1 MIGWQTFK
9 FKEGFCGFFR
19 IIQIALGYGWTAD
32 DDFSLLAIRHLLPL
46 FINDKGRRVRLSI
59 ANRQALAILQH
70 LVCHCYR
77 RQGHCCLSR
86 TISIDNA
93 SLREAI
99 AQLLSCLDRQLLAVK
114 VEMRQL
120 RQLLAVKVIRQQGHI
135 REGRR
140 RSPDSNRQTENR
152 LKQLLEILSH
162 SRRQGKKSPSQ
173 GQSRCPI
180 HDRQVKRIRRL
191 SQHLRT
197 LRSRKLL
204 IRNHPIRKAEQII
217 VGNLHSLRFASRS

>member
-1 MIGWQTFK
+1 
-9 FKEGFCGFFR
+9 
-19 IIQIALGYGWTAD
+19 
-32 DDFSLLAIRHLLPL
+32 
-46 FINDKGRRVRLSI
+46 
-59 ANRQALAILQH
+59 
-70 LVCHCYR
+70 
-77 RQGHCCLSR
+77 
-86 TISIDNA
+86 
-93 SLREAI
+93 
-99 AQLLSCLDRQLLAVK
+99 
-114 VEMRQL
+114 MRQL

-180 HDRQVKRIRRL
+180 HDRQIKRIRRL

-217 VGNLHSLRFASRS
+217 MGNLHPLRLASRSRCENDVIVIISLHRMAKLIRRSLSESCLNLLRTKNRSCYICQRKIIDGNNQAWLSNFHNRCHALQG

>member
-9 FKEGFCGFFR
+9 FKEGLRCLLR
-19 IIQIALGYGWTAD
+19 IIQIAFGYGWTAD
-32 DDFSLLAIRHLLPL
+32 DDFSLLAIRYLLP
-46 FINDKGRRVRLSI
+46 FFVNDKGRRVSLGI

-70 LVCHCYR
+70 LICYCYC
-77 RQGHCCLSR
+77 RQSHCCLSR
-86 TISIDNA
+86 AICIDNA

-135 REGRR
+135 RERR
-140 RSPDSNRQTENR
+140 RRRPDSNRQTENR
-152 LKQLLEILSH
+152 IKQLLEILSH

-180 HDRQVKRIRRL
+180 HDRQIKRIRRL

-197 LRSRKLL
+197 IRSRKLL
-204 IRNHPIRKAEQII
+204 ICNHPIRKAEQII
-217 VGNLHSLRFASRS
+217 VGNLYSLRFASCS